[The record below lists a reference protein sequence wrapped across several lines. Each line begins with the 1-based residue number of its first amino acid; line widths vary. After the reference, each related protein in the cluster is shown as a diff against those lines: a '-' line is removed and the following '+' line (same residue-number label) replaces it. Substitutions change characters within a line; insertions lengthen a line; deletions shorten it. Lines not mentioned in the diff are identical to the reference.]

1 MISWTIVRVTL
12 GGPLD
17 FAWNMYYQIT
27 VLGVKSHKKLYELS
41 GASAFSGEQDLGV
54 PAHWRGWIS

>member
-1 MISWTIVRVTL
+1 MTL

-41 GASAFSGEQDLGV
+41 GALAFSGEQDLGV
-54 PAHWRGWIS
+54 PAHWRGWISWV